1 MDKGPGNIS
10 ELGNSNS
17 EANLSHSGKRD
28 EGQVAET
35 EGGIGKPSRTEGVC
49 EGWQQT
55 SG

>member
-1 MDKGPGNIS
+1 MDKGPGNNS

-28 EGQVAET
+28 EGQGAET

-49 EGWQQT
+49 EDLAAT